1 MNKIEIL
8 GFLSC
13 LCVAGLFIYAW
24 QTEEINRKKKLFF
37 FIGIGIFCAVIGLQ
51 LGLHNSD
58 IRKLKNEVKELRSE
72 NEAFKFCF
80 KKLGF
85 VIGFEE
91 SESREEK

>member
-1 MNKIEIL
+1 MDKLDRIIL
-8 GFLSC
+8 
-13 LCVAGLFIYAW
+13 
-24 QTEEINRKKKLFF
+24 
-37 FIGIGIFCAVIGLQ
+37 GIGIFCAVIGLQLGLQ

>member
-1 MNKIEIL
+1 MKKNEKETETE
-8 GFLSC
+8 
-13 LCVAGLFIYAW
+13 FIP
-24 QTEEINRKKKLFF
+24 IKLFKKEITKKAIF
-37 FIGIGIFCAVIGLQ
+37 FIGLGIFCAVIGLQ
-51 LGLHNSD
+51 LGLHDSD